1 MEVKMITTKELASMP
16 LFEGIP
22 EEHLAKI
29 TPLWEEIEV
38 KSGENFFCEGCEADK
53 FYILRE
59 GNVTLSMKLTSRPE
73 NLVLGVINKF
83 GQSFGWSV
91 VLTAK
96 NYTASADAKED
107 SKVIAIRGQDLKDFL
122 DSDPCVGYPIAM
134 RMVEIVSSRLR
145 YYRVL
150 LKTF

>member
-1 MEVKMITTKELASMP
+1 MVTPQDLAKIDM
-16 LFEGIP
+16 FEGIP
-22 EEHLAKI
+22 AEELEKI
-29 TPLWEEIEV
+29 ASFCEEIEV
-38 KSGENFFCEGCEADK
+38 KAGDVIFCEGCEADR
-53 FYILRE
+53 FYILLK
-59 GNVTLSMKLTSRPE
+59 GNITLSMKLTSRPE

-91 VLTAK
+91 MVSAK
-96 NYTASADAKED
+96 HYTATAECKED
-107 SKVIAIRGQDLKDFL
+107 ARLLTFNGDDFL
-122 DSDPCVGYPIAM
+122 AYMNQNPIPGFLISK

>member
-1 MEVKMITTKELASMP
+1 MH

-29 TPLWEEIEV
+29 APLMEELDV
-38 KSGENFFCEGCEADK
+38 KAGENFFCEGCEADK

-73 NLVLGVINKF
+73 NLILGVINKF

-107 SKVIAIRGQDLKDFL
+107 SKVIAISGKDLRDFL
-122 DSDPCVGYPIAM
+122 DSDPCIGYPIAM

>member
-1 MEVKMITTKELASMP
+1 MVTAKTLTTIG

-22 EEHLAKI
+22 EEKLASI
-29 TPLWEEIEV
+29 APLWEELSV
-38 KSGENFFCEGCEADK
+38 KAGENFFCEGCETEK
-53 FYILRE
+53 FYILLE
-59 GNVTLSMKLTSRPE
+59 GTVTLSMKLTSRPE
-73 NLVLGVINKF
+73 NLILGVINKF

-91 VLTAK
+91 VLLA
-96 NYTASADAKED
+96 NHYTASADAKED
-107 SKVIAIRGQDLKDFL
+107 SRVIAISGDDLRMYL
-122 DSDPCVGYPIAM
+122 DSDPVIGYKIAM

>member
-1 MEVKMITTKELASMP
+1 MVSVQELSKLSM
-16 LFEGIP
+16 FEGLP
-22 EEHLAKI
+22 EESLNSLAEI
-29 TPLWEEIEV
+29 GEEISS
-38 KSGENFFCEGCEADK
+38 KSGEVIFCEGCEADR
-53 FYILRE
+53 FYILLE
-59 GNVTLSMKLTSRPE
+59 GNVSLWMKLTSRPE

-91 VLTAK
+91 IVSGRH
-96 NYTASADAKED
+96 YTATAECKED
-107 SKVIAIRGQDLKDFL
+107 CRFLTFNGEDLLNFMKS
-122 DSDPCVGYPIAM
+122 DSEIGFTLAM

>member
-1 MEVKMITTKELASMP
+1 MVTAKELATMR
-16 LFEGIP
+16 LFEGIS
-22 EEHLAKI
+22 EEKLAEI
-29 TPLWEEIEV
+29 APMWEELDV
-38 KSGENFFCEGCEADK
+38 KAGANFFCEGCEADK
-53 FYILRE
+53 FYVLRE
-59 GNVTLSMKLTSRPE
+59 GNVTLSMKLSSRPE
-73 NLVLGVINKF
+73 NLILGVINKF

-107 SKVIAIRGQDLKDFL
+107 SKVIAINGKDLRNFL
-122 DSDPCVGYPIAM
+122 DSDPCIGYPIAM